1 MVIDPDTF
9 QSIIK
14 YEFVNSTTPEEAY
27 SRLASANESLILP
40 EGLAQNLNVSAG
52 SNLSI
57 VTPTYGPKNFT
68 VEGVFTGTALQFISF
83 GTTPMSETIIISFK
97 TEDAYFYGQN
107 QAILFLINLNNNSKN
122 DAQAV
127 VDSINSTY
135 PQYDFGENSATLQ
148 GLLAGLRT
156 SINQIFSIFYLIVYF
171 AMFISAIGIAIIMI
185 MNVTERRREIGL
197 LRSQG
202 MSRQQILNMLLAE
215 ACFLGIIAFLVGT
228 ISGLLMLKSL
238 TGTTTFIGLWMPF
251 IIPLPT
257 IAEALALAVL
267 ACLAGALYPAY
278 KASRLSIT
286 RALQQR

>member
-1 MVIDPDTF
+1 
-9 QSIIK
+9 
-14 YEFVNSTTPEEAY
+14 
-27 SRLASANESLILP
+27 
-40 EGLAQNLNVSAG
+40 
-52 SNLSI
+52 

-122 DAQAV
+122 DAQDV

-148 GLLAGLRT
+148 GLLAGLKT

-228 ISGLLMLKSL
+228 ISGLLMLRSL

-257 IAEALALAVL
+257 IAQALALAVL